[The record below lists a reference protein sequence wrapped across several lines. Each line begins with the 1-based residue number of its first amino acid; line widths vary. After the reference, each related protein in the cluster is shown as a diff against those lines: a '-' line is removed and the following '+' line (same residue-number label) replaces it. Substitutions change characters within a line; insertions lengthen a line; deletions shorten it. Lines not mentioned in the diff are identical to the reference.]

1 MSFYPVYYVLVSF
14 VILFIDVLTLAMTA
28 RAILSW
34 FFEGDG
40 VIIRFLY
47 VFTEPAIMP
56 LRKLFYKMNW
66 FQDSPLDMSY
76 GATYIVLAI
85 IQLILRYSL

>member
-1 MSFYPVYYVLVSF
+1 MSLYPVYYVLVSF
-14 VILFIDVLTLAMTA
+14 VVLFIDVLTLAMLV

-34 FFEGDG
+34 FFDGDG

-66 FQDSPLDMSY
+66 FQDSPIDISY
-76 GATYIVLAI
+76 GMTCILLTL
-85 IQLILRYSL
+85 IQLLLRSSL